1 MSNHSPSAPNIAI
14 GSSECPIELDVPPWP
29 ESSNL
34 VTSSWHPKLTGARLL
49 VIFAT
54 IGLGTAKAVTA
65 YRGDTIA
72 PVTIEWVMTIVLF
85 IIFLIFNNVESREDA
100 RPRWLFKLDT
110 MNLVW
115 RFLRRISIRPP
126 RYQTEEVDT
135 RLLLKPKHPP
145 ITGYRFLVTLCVVG
159 VGSLKAAL
167 SFKGKSTEPT
177 TIEWVFGV
185 VITVVFYCLGLYEA
199 STTRVLPLLF
209 EEDYGKQLL
218 SISRLLFLV
227 LMHFLGLAFTSR
239 YNYLW
244 ALGARDVWSGNPEK
258 DPGQPTSTPIDK
270 LLTNVLLPMLWL
282 SLAIIWLPIGVGG
295 PLYLVYSLG
304 TLLAPIAGK
313 AGDCIPCIW
322 SWPRREADDPNERTG
337 LVEWIWK
344 SLPSSNISLQAS
356 TGLRNVLL
364 NLLISIIYVV
374 SHVVAFLFAGG
385 WIGLWGFGVYEP
397 WKTFDDMSWFMKVA
411 FATLWV
417 VPAGFAIIIG
427 LGAMLLVLIA
437 FFSPLW
443 GNHPFL

>member
-1 MSNHSPSAPNIAI
+1 MHKHGVQTPTPTA
-14 GSSECPIELDVPPWP
+14 GSSESPIELDVPPWP
-29 ESSNL
+29 ESSNP
-34 VTSSWHPKLTGARLL
+34 VTSPWHPKLTGARLL
-49 VIFAT
+49 AIFAT

-72 PVTIEWVMTIVLF
+72 PVTIEWFMTIVLF

-100 RPRWLFKLDT
+100 RPRWLFKLDI
-110 MNLVW
+110 MNL
-115 RFLRRISIRPP
+115 
-126 RYQTEEVDT
+126 VDT

-185 VITVVFYCLGLYEA
+185 IITVSFYCLGLYEA

-282 SLAIIWLPIGVGG
+282 SFAIIWLPIGVGG
-295 PLYLVYSLG
+295 TLLLVYSLV
-304 TLLAPIAGK
+304 TMLAPIAGK

-322 SWPRREADDPNERTG
+322 PWPRREADDPNERTG

-356 TGLRNVLL
+356 TGLRNMLL

-443 GNHPFL
+443 GDHLFW